1 MKNRQKKKLAKNNDH
16 TETDNFNEHT
26 TEMDHSQYVHKENIM
41 EKEEVEKFILD
52 KFNTKEKDPSQSSY
66 EESNAS
72 LLIEE
77 KQKINNHNDAKES
90 IKEDQLVENNS
101 QQEAIELND
110 KDVYSDENNNDLNRE
125 HDSFSSYDYN
135 KPIESPVDTLDDDS
149 INQDNNDKELEEIPP
164 NYPNNYQDVSIE
176 YDTPSQYDIHDDSFY
191 QDNNET
197 SIEDTYPEYNSYDQ
211 TTNSI
216 QENNDNG
223 ATTSGDRA
231 SLKLDDLTTEALP
244 LDNDNS
250 ESATYRDISSTVI
263 EELQT
268 DYIFQENNDIKT
280 TPTSEKEL
288 TTDTIYLD
296 DDNSLTEP
304 TSQKK
309 KTSRTNEE
317 LKGTNDDYDAL
328 TELITNADIDEYMAT
343 EKENKK
349 KTEFSEI
356 TNNINGLERD
366 FRYLSQNLDGS
377 SKIKVEKKI
386 ESMQDSTDAE
396 TAYPGIE
403 TNAIEGGND
412 YSNYDDNIMPSL
424 LNPNNVVTDSHM
436 YSGADYAN
444 IDGSVSSA
452 TTEVLTT
459 DYFIHENGDSNN
471 AEAAYP
477 DIETYGVE
485 GSDYSNYD
493 DNIMPSL
500 LNPNKVVTDSDMYS
514 GENIDERMSLVTTEV
529 EKNNEK
535 TKPGDVSSKRHLT
548 YDSSQE
554 DNKDVLSTTKTDFT
568 DFRQINGLL
577 RDVKYWSNYLV
588 GSSKLQAEED
598 NKNMQDANSSDK
610 ESSVEDNSS
619 FSKEISLDEYKELT
633 KSPFQDN
640 DDNVNLLEDNKM
652 EDTSSETIEDLTTES
667 NQQYNDAN
675 EATSLEDISSATVQ
689 NIAANSSYNVSNDV
703 NLLEN
708 TKMEDKSSTAIEDQT
723 TESIH
728 QYNDASESTSLADIS
743 SATVQDIAADS
754 SYNDNNVNLLED
766 TKKENKSSATTEDQT
781 TEFYHQYNDASEA
794 TSLENISSAT
804 VENMATDLSYDDSSN
819 ILLEDNNMTNLSS
832 ARIDDQT
839 TESNNLDYDKFA
851 FEEGN
856 DYFLDENV
864 KPSLLSSKQKGNINK
879 TYESND
885 D

>member
-1 MKNRQKKKLAKNNDH
+1 
-16 TETDNFNEHT
+16 
-26 TEMDHSQYVHKENIM
+26 
-41 EKEEVEKFILD
+41 
-52 KFNTKEKDPSQSSY
+52 
-66 EESNAS
+66 
-72 LLIEE
+72 
-77 KQKINNHNDAKES
+77 
-90 IKEDQLVENNS
+90 
-101 QQEAIELND
+101 
-110 KDVYSDENNNDLNRE
+110 
-125 HDSFSSYDYN
+125 
-135 KPIESPVDTLDDDS
+135 
-149 INQDNNDKELEEIPP
+149 
-164 NYPNNYQDVSIE
+164 
-176 YDTPSQYDIHDDSFY
+176 
-191 QDNNET
+191 
-197 SIEDTYPEYNSYDQ
+197 
-211 TTNSI
+211 
-216 QENNDNG
+216 
-223 ATTSGDRA
+223 
-231 SLKLDDLTTEALP
+231 
-244 LDNDNS
+244 
-250 ESATYRDISSTVI
+250 
-263 EELQT
+263 
-268 DYIFQENNDIKT
+268 
-280 TPTSEKEL
+280 
-288 TTDTIYLD
+288 
-296 DDNSLTEP
+296 
-304 TSQKK
+304 
-309 KTSRTNEE
+309 
-317 LKGTNDDYDAL
+317 
-328 TELITNADIDEYMAT
+328 
-343 EKENKK
+343 
-349 KTEFSEI
+349 
-356 TNNINGLERD
+356 
-366 FRYLSQNLDGS
+366 
-377 SKIKVEKKI
+377 
-386 ESMQDSTDAE
+386 
-396 TAYPGIE
+396 
-403 TNAIEGGND
+403 
-412 YSNYDDNIMPSL
+412 
-424 LNPNNVVTDSHM
+424 M

-485 GSDYSNYD
+485 GNDYSNYD

-689 NIAANSSYNVSNDV
+689 NIAADYSYNVSNDV

-754 SYNDNNVNLLED
+754 SYNDNNVNLLKD

-839 TESNNLDYDKFA
+839 TESNNLDYDKF
-851 FEEGN
+851 EEGN